1 MEEEMIRVKYRY
13 LQSKLYDIKNR
24 LHDMNNLTEDIKSSL
39 KQSIIID
46 DKIVEEDL
54 FDSIKNEQQ
63 DIYEELVSEILPTVS
78 NRS

>member
-13 LQSKLYDIKNR
+13 LQSKLYDIKNK

-63 DIYEELVSEILPTVS
+63 DVYEELVLEILPTVS

>member
-13 LQSKLYDIKNR
+13 LQSKLYDIKNK

-54 FDSIKNEQQ
+54 FYSIKNEQQ
-63 DIYEELVSEILPTVS
+63 DVYEELVLEILPTVS